1 MEGNMPEYTNLP
13 GSVSDVNF
21 LGWQKT
27 LSGKYFPL
35 FNINVTGHPY
45 NQSTV
50 GEATLRR
57 LGLQAPLNLPP
68 PPEIRPSPWH
78 NPGIELNH
86 PKTARD
92 AIKKAG
98 LDYTVVKKPLEV
110 ETGLSQDTYVTVRTD
125 TDEVLGFVNSSYEP
139 IQNIDAFTFFDAL
152 VAEDKAI
159 YETAGVLGK
168 GERIWILAKLPGCIT
183 VHGNDVV
190 NKYLLLINSHDGSLH
205 FRMKHTPIRVVC
217 NNTLTSALQ
226 GAGEVQFNH
235 TPDAVSDLE
244 QAVKILELSDPL
256 YEQLEVIFNGM
267 AAKKISDEQLQEYV
281 QAIIPD
287 NEDALNDA
295 RTENI
300 RNSVFQL
307 HESGRGSDL
316 ARGTLWGAFNSITE
330 YADHVMMD
338 GDSATRLSSILF
350 GRGEQL
356 KLKAFNLAQ
365 QFMHKDATI
374 INGGTV

>member
-1 MEGNMPEYTNLP
+1 MPEHTNPP
-13 GSVSDVNF
+13 GSVSDANF
-21 LGWQKT
+21 IGWQQN
-27 LSGKYFPL
+27 LSGEYSPL
-35 FNINVTGHPY
+35 FNITVAAHPFY
-45 NQSTV
+45 LSTV
-50 GEATLRR
+50 GDETLRR
-57 LGLQAPLNLPP
+57 LHLLVPLAIAPY
-68 PPEIRPSPWH
+68 PEVRISPWH
-78 NPGIELNH
+78 NLGRELNY

-92 AIKKAG
+92 AIKMAG
-98 LDYTVVKKPLEV
+98 LDYTVVKKPLDV
-110 ETGLSQDTYVTVRTD
+110 ESGLSQDTYVTVRTD
-125 TDEVLGFVNSSYEP
+125 TAEVLGYVNSSYEP

-152 VAEDKAI
+152 VAENKAI
-159 YETAGVLGK
+159 YETAGILGK
-168 GERIWILAKLPGCIT
+168 GERIWILARLPGCIT
-183 VHGNDVV
+183 VHGNDIV

-205 FRMKHTPIRVVC
+205 FRMKLTPIRVVC

-235 TPDAVSDLE
+235 APDAVSDLE

-256 YEQLEVIFNGM
+256 YEQLDSMFNFM

-287 NEDALNDA
+287 NEEALNDA

-300 RNSVFQL
+300 RNNVFRL
-307 HESGRGSDL
+307 HESGLGADM

-338 GDSATRLSSILF
+338 GDSATRLNSILF

-365 QFMHKDATI
+365 QFMHKDAKI
-374 INGGTV
+374 IKGGTV